1 MFSIHHQLSGL
12 KFIYGTN
19 CLPDYQFV
27 ATSIWT
33 KKNCFELVSILSRRV
48 LPILILVLEHFSKF
62 GFFRAKVKL
71 GLILQLFSG
80 CFQQNANDPN
90 QHNNSV

>member
-1 MFSIHHQLSGL
+1 MEPIVYQ
-12 KFIYGTN
+12 ITN
-19 CLPDYQFV
+19 LLQPQFGQ
-27 ATSIWT
+27 

-48 LPILILVLEHFSKF
+48 VPILILVLEHFSKF

-80 CFQQNANDPN
+80 CFQQNAN